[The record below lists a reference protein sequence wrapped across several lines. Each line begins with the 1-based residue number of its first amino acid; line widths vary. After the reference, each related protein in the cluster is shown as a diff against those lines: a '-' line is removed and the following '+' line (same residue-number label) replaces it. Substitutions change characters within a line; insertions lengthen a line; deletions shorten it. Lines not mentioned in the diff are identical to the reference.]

1 MWPIFQRELIRGSTA
16 KPRMNPVFQREM
28 RAQSR
33 GPKPWR
39 LRMFVAGAAI
49 LGLATLGL
57 KAPAMF
63 VGSGKDAFF
72 VMNFGAMALLGIVS
86 PMLTHDLLSRERR
99 EGTLGLLCS
108 TPLTSREMVVGKVTA
123 ACTQALGAWLAM
135 GPLLMLPML
144 QGGVTHAEIALM
156 FVLQGGVTVSGLGAG
171 LASSAW
177 NRQAGWALFSAY
189 ALLAMVLATVI
200 IPVGVVL
207 AATSGLAT
215 VPSMYVLTGVV
226 AFCTLIVAL
235 GFYYLAG
242 QEAEHTWTRIQFL
255 GEVGDE
261 SLVEL
266 GVATAPVAPAV
277 AAPANPSRSEPGSL
291 PDDGTPDRVTGSAPK
306 ESRPLDPM
314 DPGLIYRWQA
324 KRAAQSRERDPWLWL
339 VSRRTDVGWQVAWF
353 VLGAYLWWL
362 GSAFGRQVPVWPV
375 WVILGLLTFRVPSI
389 LREERRNGL
398 LEVLATTPG
407 LGQLPGAVCRR
418 IWFDFGTF
426 LGTHLLVT
434 LAVRVYGG
442 WEGSPLPVLAGMV
455 SLWAA
460 PWVGLW
466 VVGQTQNY
474 FLGGLLAG
482 LGIQGI
488 AWFSGLAAS
497 LCLNRWMHGNWYH
510 RSDEGDI
517 TALVVQVLVQVGI
530 GLSARGVV
538 KARFAG
544 GALLDDG
551 RLK

>member
-1 MWPIFQRELIRGSTA
+1 
-16 KPRMNPVFQREM
+16 MNPVFQREM

-49 LGLATLGL
+49 VGLATLVL
-57 KAPAMF
+57 KNPAMF
-63 VGSGKDAFF
+63 IGSGKEAFL
-72 VMNFGAMALLGIVS
+72 VMNFGAIALLGLVS
-86 PMLTHDLLSRERR
+86 PMLTHDLLSQERR

-189 ALLAMVLATVI
+189 ALLAMVLATVM
-200 IPVGVVL
+200 IPVGVVM
-207 AATSGLAT
+207 ASTSGLGTTSA
-215 VPSMYVLTGVV
+215 MYTLSGVV
-226 AFCTLIVAL
+226 VFCTLLVGV
-235 GFYYLAG
+235 GFYFLAA
-242 QEAEHTWTRIQFL
+242 QEAEHAWTRIQFL
-255 GEVGDE
+255 GEAGDE
-261 SLVEL
+261 ALVEL
-266 GVATAPVAPAV
+266 GVATAPGAT
-277 AAPANPSRSEPGSL
+277 AATVPPKPVGFEPERLPGDGTANPGGFAAARE
-291 PDDGTPDRVTGSAPK
+291 T
-306 ESRPLDPM
+306 RPPDPM
-314 DPGLIYRWQA
+314 DAGLIYRWQA
-324 KRAAQSRERDPWLWL
+324 RRAAQSRERDPWLWL
-339 VSRRTDVGWQVAWF
+339 VSRRTDWGWQVAWF

-362 GSAFGRQVPVWPV
+362 GSAFGQRVPVWPV
-375 WVILGLLTFRVPSI
+375 WVILGLVMFRVPSI

-407 LGQLPGAVCRR
+407 LGHLPGAVCRR

-434 LAVRVYGG
+434 LAVRVSGG

-474 FLGGLLAG
+474 FLGVLLAG

-488 AWFSGLAAS
+488 AWFSGLATS
-497 LCLNRWMHGNWYH
+497 LCLNRWIHGNWYH

-517 TALVVQVLVQVGI
+517 TAIVVQGLVQVGI

-544 GALLDDG
+544 GALLNEG
-551 RLK
+551 RFR

>member
-1 MWPIFQRELIRGSTA
+1 
-16 KPRMNPVFQREM
+16 MNPVFQREM

-63 VGSGKDAFF
+63 VGSGKEAFF

-144 QGGVTHAEIALM
+144 QGGVNHAEIVMM
-156 FVLQGGVTVSGLGAG
+156 FTLQGGVTVSGLGAG

-189 ALLAMVLATVI
+189 ALLAMVLATAMF
-200 IPVGVVL
+200 PVGVAL
-207 AATSGLAT
+207 AVTSGVGTAA
-215 VPSMYVLTGVV
+215 SMYTLTGVV
-226 AFCTLIVAL
+226 AFCTVLVAL

-261 SLVEL
+261 ALVEL
-266 GVATAPVAPAV
+266 GVATAPGAPAV
-277 AAPANPSRSEPGSL
+277 SAQASPSRSEPRSL
-291 PDDGTPDRVTGSAPK
+291 PRDGTPDRVTGSAPR

-314 DPGLIYRWQA
+314 DPGLIYRFQA
-324 KRAAQSRERDPWLWL
+324 KRAAQRRERDPWLWL
-339 VSRRTDVGWQVAWF
+339 VSRRSDAGWQVAWF

-375 WVILGLLTFRVPSI
+375 WAILGLLMFRLPS
-389 LREERRNGL
+389 LLQEERRSGL

-418 IWFDFGTF
+418 IWFDFGAF
-426 LGTHLLVT
+426 LGANLLVSV
-434 LAVRVYGG
+434 AVRLVGG
-442 WEGSPLPVLAGMV
+442 WEGSPLPACAGIV

-466 VVGQTQNY
+466 VVGRTQNY
-474 FLGGLLAG
+474 FMGVLLAG
-482 LGIQGI
+482 LGIQGC
-488 AWFSGLAAS
+488 AWFCGLATG
-497 LCLNRWMHGNWYH
+497 LVLNRWLHGTWYE
-510 RSDEGDI
+510 RSETGDIAAIVLQGLVQIALGLGARRSVKGRFTSGAVRDEG
-517 TALVVQVLVQVGI
+517 
-530 GLSARGVV
+530 S
-538 KARFAG
+538 
-544 GALLDDG
+544 
-551 RLK
+551 LK

>member
-1 MWPIFQRELIRGSTA
+1 
-16 KPRMNPVFQREM
+16 MNPVFQREM

-57 KAPAMF
+57 KQPGMF
-63 VGSGKDAFF
+63 VGSGKDAFLA
-72 VMNFGAMALLGIVS
+72 MNFGAIALLGIIC

-144 QGGVTHAEIALM
+144 QGGVNHAEIVMM
-156 FVLQGGVTVSGLGAG
+156 FALQGGVTVSGLGAG

-189 ALLAMVLATVI
+189 ALLAMVLATVM

-207 AATSGLAT
+207 AATSGLASI
-215 VPSMYVLTGVV
+215 PSIYTLTGVV
-226 AFCTLIVAL
+226 VFCTALVAL
-235 GFYYLAG
+235 GFYYLAA

-261 SLVEL
+261 ALVEL
-266 GVATAPVAPAV
+266 GVATAPSVPAV
-277 AAPANPSRSEPGSL
+277 SVQPSPSQSEPGSL
-291 PDDGTPDRVTGSAPK
+291 PGDGTTDRVGGTAPTV
-306 ESRPLDPM
+306 RPSPDPM
-314 DPGLIYRWQA
+314 DQGLIHRWQA
-324 KRAAQSRERDPWLWL
+324 RRSAQRRERDPWLWL
-339 VSRRTDVGWQVAWF
+339 VSRRTDWGWQVAWF

-362 GSAFGRQVPVWPV
+362 GSAFGQRVPVWPV
-375 WVILGLLTFRVPSI
+375 WAILGLLMFRLPS
-389 LREERRNGL
+389 LLQEERRSGL

-407 LGQLPGAVCRR
+407 LGQLPGAICRR
-418 IWFDFGTF
+418 IWFDFGIF
-426 LGTHLLVT
+426 LGAHLLVSV
-434 LAVRVYGG
+434 AVRMYGG
-442 WEGSPLPVLAGMV
+442 WEGSPMPVLVGMV

-466 VVGQTQNY
+466 VVGWTQNY
-474 FLGGLLAG
+474 FIGVLLAG

-488 AWFSGLAAS
+488 GWFSGLAVD
-497 LCLNRWMHGNWYH
+497 LVVNRWLHGNWTE
-510 RSDEGDI
+510 RSDHGEILG
-517 TALVVQVLVQVGI
+517 LVTQGLVQIGI
-530 GLSARGVV
+530 GMMARRSVQ
-538 KARFAG
+538 ARFAG
-544 GALLDDG
+544 GAFRQER